1 MLANTTA
8 AARLPCPSSS
18 SSIQG
23 ISAEDVKQRHK
34 EAASTWENELY
45 HTKDF
50 KHQPSQKTTEIVWT
64 KSNGSWLG
72 YVLYSNSI
80 WKEPKWD
87 LLGKV
92 AAFIW
97 YGWKI
102 LRLSGM
108 QTFSRSERKD
118 LRKAVASR
126 VTRCSA
132 AWGMAGWRPGL
143 SDSLASVGRSV
154 PLLRCGSGMCPPLQ
168 LTSWALACKQVA
180 LTRETCVFYAW
191 KQALSLVFA
200 FVSQ

>member
-1 MLANTTA
+1 M
-8 AARLPCPSSS
+8 
-18 SSIQG
+18 
-23 ISAEDVKQRHK
+23 KQRHK
-34 EAASTWENELY
+34 ETASTWENELY

-50 KHQPSQKTTEIVWT
+50 KRQPSQKTTEIVWT